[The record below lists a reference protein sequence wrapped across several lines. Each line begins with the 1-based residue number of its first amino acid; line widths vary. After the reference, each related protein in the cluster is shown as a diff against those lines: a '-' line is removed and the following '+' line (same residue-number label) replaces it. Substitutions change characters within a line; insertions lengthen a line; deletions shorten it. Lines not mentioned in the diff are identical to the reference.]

1 MKTIIELIARCIVTA
16 INYVF
21 SFASIVPFM
30 TINYT
35 PSVVVTI
42 GCIVLFIF
50 ATSNA
55 IRQKARVKT
64 ILASIRASKS
74 AVTVSGISA

>member
-21 SFASIVPFM
+21 SVASIIPFM

-42 GCIVLFIF
+42 GCIVLLIV
-50 ATSNA
+50 ATNNA
-55 IRQKARVKT
+55 IRQKAKVKA
-64 ILASIRASKS
+64 ILASIRTSKS
-74 AVTVSGISA
+74 AGTLSGI